1 MSVEFIARTRPL
13 KDALARL
20 SDNLL
25 EVVGAKNIATGA
37 YLNAATVTAILVN
50 ADTGAQIA
58 GQTWPLALAYVASSN
73 GDYRGTVNDDIT
85 VTTGQRVIA
94 QITFNGGAG
103 LQRYTELPLPV
114 VVDRG

>member
-1 MSVEFIARTRPL
+1 ME
-13 KDALARL
+13 ALLYL

-25 EVVGAKNIATGA
+25 EVVGAKNAATGD
-37 YLNAATVTAILVN
+37 YLNAATVTATLVN

-58 GQTWPLALAYVASSN
+58 GQSWPMTLAYVASSN

-85 VTTGQRVIA
+85 VTKGQEVIA

-103 LQRYTELPLPV
+103 LQRYTEMPLRII
-114 VVDRG
+114 VDRG